1 MYAKNNNGV
10 RITAEPGV
18 VATCPNCGNE
28 VKAKCGDIKIRRVLA
43 IFTTPH
49 LSPTPL
55 AYKSTACII

>member
-43 IFTTPH
+43 IFTIHTYPQLH
-49 LSPTPL
+49 LHINL
-55 AYKSTACII
+55 QHV